1 MSSKIF
7 YVLTLILLSKNA
19 ISDVDVKRNERN
31 KTATI
36 AITNRIA
43 HEDSDRFAAE
53 LDALEREG
61 YKLLLNA
68 IQIDTRGGN
77 VSSSREI
84 GKLIRKKKLNTYL
97 SPTAQCRS
105 ACIYILSGGITR
117 MAYGEVWVHRTTYS
131 ENFPIEKIESA
142 IKKVDKDTKEHI
154 ESMGLSLLVADA
166 IVTTPYWASRQI
178 TYQEKRRW
186 GIHGTERVAEE
197 LWFRTTAK
205 SLNMTTD
212 MLMEIYSDNF
222 KRCDAMARSY
232 EMTQYECAYNL
243 ASKRFNIR

>member
-19 ISDVDVKRNERN
+19 ISDVDVKRNERS

-43 HEDSDRFAAE
+43 YEDSDRFAAE

-105 ACIYILSGGITR
+105 ACIYILSGGIIR

-131 ENFPIEKIESA
+131 EDFPIDKIESA
-142 IKKVDKDTKEHI
+142 IRRVDKDTKEHI
-154 ESMGLSLLVADA
+154 ETMGLSLLVADA

-186 GIHGTERVAEE
+186 GIHGTERIAEE

-222 KRCDAMARSY
+222 KRCDAMARGF
-232 EMTQYECAYNL
+232 EMTQYECVYNL
-243 ASKRFNIR
+243 ASKRLYVR

>member
-1 MSSKIF
+1 MPSKFF

-19 ISDVDVKRNERN
+19 ISDVDVKRNELN

-36 AITNRIA
+36 AITNRIEY
-43 HEDSDRFAAE
+43 EDSDKFATE

-77 VSSSREI
+77 VSSAKKI
-84 GKLIRKKKLNTYL
+84 GKYIRKKKLNTYL

-105 ACIYILSGGITR
+105 ACIYILSGGIIR

-131 ENFPIEKIESA
+131 EDFPIGKIENA

-154 ESMGLSLLVADA
+154 EEMGLSLLVSDA

-186 GIHGTERVAEE
+186 GVHGTERIAEE
-197 LWFRTTAK
+197 MWFRTTAR
-205 SLNMTTD
+205 SLNMSTD
-212 MLMEIYSDNF
+212 TLMEIYSDNF
-222 KRCDAMARSY
+222 KRCDAMARSF
-232 EMTQYECAYNL
+232 EMTQYECVYNL
-243 ASKRFNIR
+243 ALKRYYIR

>member
-1 MSSKIF
+1 MLKRSIF
-7 YVLTLILLSKNA
+7 LTALVFLSQNA
-19 ISDVDVKRNERN
+19 ISDVDVKRNESNR
-31 KTATI
+31 TATI
-36 AITNRIA
+36 SITNRIA
-43 HEDSDRFAAE
+43 YEDSEKFSNE
-53 LDALEREG
+53 LDALNREG

-68 IQIDTRGGN
+68 IQIDTKGGN
-77 VSSSREI
+77 VSSAREI

-105 ACIYILSGGITR
+105 ACIYILSGGIIR

-131 ENFPIEKIESA
+131 ENFPIEKIDSA

-154 ESMGLSLLVADA
+154 ETMGLSLLVADA

-186 GIHGTERVAEE
+186 GVHGTERIAEE

-222 KRCDAMARSY
+222 KRCDAMARGF
-232 EMTQYECAYNL
+232 EMTQYECVIQL
-243 ASKRFNIR
+243 ASKRLNVR

>member
-1 MSSKIF
+1 MLKRSIF
-7 YVLTLILLSKNA
+7 LTALIFLSQNA
-19 ISDVDVKRNERN
+19 ISDVDVKRNEPNR
-31 KTATI
+31 TATI
-36 AITNRIA
+36 YITNRIA
-43 HEDSDRFAAE
+43 YEDSEKFANE
-53 LDALEREG
+53 LDALNREG

-77 VSSSREI
+77 VSSAREI

-105 ACIYILSGGITR
+105 ACIYILSGGIIR

-131 ENFPIEKIESA
+131 ENFPIEKIDSA

-154 ESMGLSLLVADA
+154 ETMGLSLLVADA

-186 GIHGTERVAEE
+186 GIHGTERIAEE

-222 KRCDAMARSY
+222 KRCDAMARGF
-232 EMTQYECAYNL
+232 EMTQYECVIQL
-243 ASKRFNIR
+243 ASKRLNVR